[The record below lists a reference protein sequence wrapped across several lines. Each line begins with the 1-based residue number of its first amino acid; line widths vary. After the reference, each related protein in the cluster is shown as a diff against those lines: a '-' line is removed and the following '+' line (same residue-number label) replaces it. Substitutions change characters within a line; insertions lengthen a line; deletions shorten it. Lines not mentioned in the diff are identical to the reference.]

1 MDEQLE
7 IARVPIEEI
16 TAEVMTL
23 TCTEDENGDLI
34 IEWDETDPQ
43 AISLGI
49 NEWTEERW
57 NQLLMEAVERAGDQL
72 LRGAAERSGVL
83 CDEVSQPDATQPT
96 EAAD

>member
-16 TAEVMTL
+16 TAEVLSL

-49 NEWTEERW
+49 NDWTEERW
-57 NQLLMEAVERAGDQL
+57 NELLRDACERAG
-72 LRGAAERSGVL
+72 VT
-83 CDEVSQPDATQPT
+83 CDEVSQLNPTKPT
-96 EAAD
+96 EDPS

>member
-7 IARVPIEEI
+7 IVRVPIEEI
-16 TAEVMTL
+16 TAEVLSL

-34 IEWDETDPQ
+34 IEWDETSPQ

-49 NEWTEERW
+49 NDWTEERW
-57 NQLLMEAVERAGDQL
+57 CELLQDVCERAG
-72 LRGAAERSGVL
+72 VT

-96 EAAD
+96 ESAD

>member
-7 IARVPIEEI
+7 IARVSIEEI
-16 TAEVMTL
+16 TAEVLSL

-49 NEWTEERW
+49 NDWTEERW
-57 NQLLMEAVERAGDQL
+57 NELLRDACERAG
-72 LRGAAERSGVL
+72 VT
-83 CDEVSQPDATQPT
+83 CDKVSQDDATQTT
-96 EAAD
+96 EATD

>member
-7 IARVPIEEI
+7 IARVPNEEI
-16 TAEVMTL
+16 TAEVLSL

-49 NEWTEERW
+49 NDWTEERW
-57 NQLLMEAVERAGDQL
+57 NELLRDACERAT
-72 LRGAAERSGVL
+72 GVP
-83 CDEVSQPDATQPT
+83 CDEVSQLSPTKPT
-96 EAAD
+96 EDPS